1 MRVSVASI
9 NRRSRAAQSSSLQED
24 DKSMAGSQDIVED
37 PRNATV
43 KIWLNGELVPRA
55 DAKVSVF
62 DGGFIAGDGV
72 WEGLRLIKG
81 RLLFLDEHLDRLFA
95 GARMIDLDIGMTR
108 SALTQALHAT
118 CRTNDMHD
126 GVHIRLMVTRGM
138 KRTPSQDPRQVVGP
152 ATVVIVAEHKL
163 PPPELATTGL
173 SLFTSTIRCTRPDQ
187 FDMALNSHSR
197 LNLILALMQA
207 YKAGADEALMLDDAG
222 YVASCNATNF
232 FCVRDGVVLTST
244 GRSCFRGI
252 TRGKVIGLC
261 EARGIPIQLCQF
273 TLLDVYA
280 ADEAFVTGTF
290 GGITP
295 VRCIDGRG
303 LPTPMPGPITERLR
317 TCYGD
322 LVARVGAAGEPIV
335 S

>member
-1 MRVSVASI
+1 
-9 NRRSRAAQSSSLQED
+9 
-24 DKSMAGSQDIVED
+24 MAGSQDIVED

-43 KIWLNGELVPRA
+43 KIWLNGSLVPRTEA
-55 DAKVSVF
+55 MVSVF

-72 WEGLRLIKG
+72 WEGLRLING
-81 RLLFLDEHLDRLFA
+81 RLLFVDEHLDRLFA
-95 GARMIDLDIGMTR
+95 GARVIDLDIGMAR
-108 SALTQALHAT
+108 ALLLEALHAT
-118 CRTNDMHD
+118 CRANDMHD

-138 KRTPSQDPRQVVGP
+138 KRTPSQDPRQAVGP
-152 ATVVIVAEHKL
+152 ATVVIVAEHKQ
-163 PPPELATTGL
+163 PPAELATTGL

-197 LNLILALMQA
+197 LNLILALIQA

-232 FCVRDGVVLTST
+232 FCVRDGEVLTST
-244 GRSCFRGI
+244 GQSCFRGI
-252 TRGKVIGLC
+252 TRGKVIELC
-261 EARGIPIQLCQF
+261 ETAGLPVRLGAF
-273 TLLDVYA
+273 TLLDVYT

-295 VRCIDGRG
+295 VRSIDGRA
-303 LPTPMPGPITERLR
+303 LQAPVPGPVTEKLR
-317 TCYGD
+317 ACYSE
-322 LVARVGAAGEPIV
+322 LVAQAGAIGNSTV